1 MRGLVIAIAAIQ
13 IVVGAGVAHAQ
24 TNTDAGKR
32 AFLKCKSCHS
42 LDEGKSLT
50 GPSLK
55 GIMGRK
61 GAADPTYKYSQSLID
76 AGVVWDEAALDK
88 YITDP
93 KTIIPKGK
101 MSFAGIKD
109 AKQRADLIAYL
120 KEATK

>member
-1 MRGLVIAIAAIQ
+1 MRGTVLALAAACLALN
-13 IVVGAGVAHAQ
+13 AGIGHAQ
-24 TNTDAGKR
+24 GDIDAGKR

-42 LDEGKSLT
+42 LDAGKSLT

-55 GIMGRK
+55 GILGRK
-61 GAADPTYKYSQSLID
+61 GAADPNYKYSQSLID
-76 AGVVWDEAALDK
+76 AGVTWDDAALDK